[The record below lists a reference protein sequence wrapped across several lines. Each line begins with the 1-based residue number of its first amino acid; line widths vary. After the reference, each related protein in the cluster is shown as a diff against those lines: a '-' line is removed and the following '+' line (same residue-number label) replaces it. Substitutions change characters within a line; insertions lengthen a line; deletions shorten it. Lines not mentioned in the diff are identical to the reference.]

1 MGRQF
6 FSDSKKSSSMTG
18 PWRVFTAVSIALA
31 SLAACTARDSG
42 PVAVQGVI
50 DLRAVDWP
58 DERVELIGAWQFQP
72 GVLLEPQTPLP
83 PTAIF
88 TRVPEPWNA
97 VQYQGRPLGPF
108 GAGVYR
114 LQIKLDPEAARR
126 TGLCAIKV
134 RDLNTAFVL
143 HVNGVEAL
151 SAGRPGLTAQSAR
164 PAFVPGTAVFACEP
178 ELNLNLQVSNFSH
191 RKGGADAA
199 LIFGAR
205 RSIRA
210 LNETEFGRAMVLI
223 GALLA
228 AAVYQLATY
237 WLRREDK
244 AALFFALLC
253 IALAARTLTA
263 GEYLLGGWFEGPA
276 FHWLLR
282 IEYLALYLATAIS
295 ARLLHLLFPAEFSRR
310 LSTGF
315 LIVTAPFIIGTLA
328 TDLAFFSRLVLW
340 FYPVIGVLIAA
351 GTIAASLA
359 VRRRRDGAPL
369 LLAGGLAYGV
379 SAAVDILNHL
389 YVIRFADNAAPL
401 GVLIFVFSQLIL
413 LAGRSGRAHKMAEEL
428 SRTLERTVAERTA
441 EAEEAR
447 RKAENASQAKSEFLA
462 IMSHEIRTPLNAI
475 LGASELLGDS
485 QLDAAQR
492 GYVQLLARA
501 GQNLLNQLND
511 ILDFSRV
518 EAGRLELES
527 EPFAPADAA
536 ENALAIVR
544 LRAAEKGLELRARID
559 AAAWT
564 IFTGDR
570 GRFEQVIVNLLTN
583 AVKFTDRGYVQC
595 ELGVE
600 SAPDGAGLLRVRVTD
615 TGPGVPP
622 EQQDRIFEI
631 FTQADGSL
639 TRKHGGSGLGL
650 AICRRLARAMNGDVT
665 VQSEPGQGAQFT
677 FTARLPLAPEQQPA
691 LVERRRSP
699 GSLRGRRILLA
710 EDNPDN
716 RRLLAHFFQDSG
728 VTLVTAENGALATE
742 LFRNDHFDLGLIDLQ
757 MPVMDGYET
766 IRQIRSLEAES
777 GAARA
782 PMIALTAHAG
792 RDDVERCLAAGFSG
806 HLTKPITRTRLMNE
820 LARWLA
826 DADAAAGGR

>member
-1 MGRQF
+1 M
-6 FSDSKKSSSMTG
+6 
-18 PWRVFTAVSIALA
+18 
-31 SLAACTARDSG
+31 
-42 PVAVQGVI
+42 
-50 DLRAVDWP
+50 DLRGLDLAR
-58 DERVELIGAWQFQP
+58 ERVELSGAWQFQP
-72 GVLLEPQTPLP
+72 GVLLGPETALAT
-83 PTAIF
+83 TAIY
-88 TRVPEPWNA
+88 THAPAPWND

-114 LQIKLDPEAARR
+114 LRIKLDPEAARR

-151 SAGRPGLTAQSAR
+151 SAGRPGLTAETSR
-164 PAFVPGTAVFACEP
+164 PAFIPGTAVFACEP
-178 ELNLNLQVSNFSH
+178 ELNLNLQVSNFVH

-205 RSIRA
+205 SSIRS
-210 LNETEFGRAMVLI
+210 LNEIEFGRAMLLI

-228 AAVYQLATY
+228 AAIYQLATY
-237 WLRREDK
+237 WLRRDDK

-253 IALAARTLTA
+253 FALAARTLTA
-263 GEYLLGGWFEGPA
+263 GEYLLGAWFEGAA
-276 FHWLLR
+276 FPWLLR
-282 IEYLALYLATAIS
+282 IEYLGLYFATAIS
-295 ARLLHLLFPAEFSRR
+295 ARLLHLLFPGEFPGR

-315 LIVTAPFIIGTLA
+315 LFVTAPFVLATLA
-328 TDLAFFSRLVLW
+328 TELDFFSRLVVW
-340 FYPVIGVLIAA
+340 FYPVIGVLIAS
-351 GTIAASLA
+351 GTVAASLA
-359 VRRRRDGAPL
+359 VHRRRDGAPL
-369 LLAGGLAYGV
+369 LLAGGVAYGV
-379 SAAVDILNHL
+379 SAAIDILNHL

-413 LAGRSGRAHKMAEEL
+413 LAGRSGRAHKMAEDL
-428 SRTLERTVAERTA
+428 SRTLERTVSERTA
-441 EAEEAR
+441 EADEAR
-447 RKAENASQAKSEFLA
+447 RRAENASQAKSEFLA

-518 EAGRLELES
+518 EAGRLELEN

-544 LRAAEKGLELRARID
+544 LRAAEKGLELRAHID
-559 AAAWT
+559 AAARAA
-564 IFTGDR
+564 FMGDR

-600 SAPDGAGLLRVRVTD
+600 RAPDGANLRVRVTD
-615 TGPGVPP
+615 TGPGVPL

-665 VQSEPGQGAQFT
+665 VHSEPGQGAEFT
-677 FTARLPLAPEQQPA
+677 FTARLPLAPENQPPI
-691 LVERRRSP
+691 VERRRAP

-742 LFRNDHFDLGLIDLQ
+742 LFRNDRFDLGLIDLQ
-757 MPVMDGYET
+757 MPVMDGYEA
-766 IRQIRSLEAES
+766 IRRIRSVEAES
-777 GAARA
+777 GAAPA

-792 RDDVERCLAAGFSG
+792 REDVERCMAAGFSG

-826 DADAAAGGR
+826 TDSNSTGGEP

>member
-1 MGRQF
+1 
-6 FSDSKKSSSMTG
+6 
-18 PWRVFTAVSIALA
+18 
-31 SLAACTARDSG
+31 
-42 PVAVQGVI
+42 
-50 DLRAVDWP
+50 
-58 DERVELIGAWQFQP
+58 
-72 GVLLEPQTPLP
+72 
-83 PTAIF
+83 
-88 TRVPEPWNA
+88 
-97 VQYQGRPLGPF
+97 
-108 GAGVYR
+108 
-114 LQIKLDPEAARR
+114 
-126 TGLCAIKV
+126 
-134 RDLNTAFVL
+134 
-143 HVNGVEAL
+143 
-151 SAGRPGLTAQSAR
+151 
-164 PAFVPGTAVFACEP
+164 
-178 ELNLNLQVSNFSH
+178 
-191 RKGGADAA
+191 
-199 LIFGAR
+199 
-205 RSIRA
+205 
-210 LNETEFGRAMVLI
+210 
-223 GALLA
+223 
-228 AAVYQLATY
+228 
-237 WLRREDK
+237 
-244 AALFFALLC
+244 
-253 IALAARTLTA
+253 
-263 GEYLLGGWFEGPA
+263 
-276 FHWLLR
+276 LR
-282 IEYLALYLATAIS
+282 IEYLGLYFATAIS
-295 ARLLHLLFPAEFSRR
+295 ARLLHLLFPGEFSGR
-310 LSTGF
+310 LSYGF
-315 LIVTAPFIIGTLA
+315 LIVTLPFVVCTLA
-328 TDLAFFSRLVLW
+328 TQLAFFSRLIIW
-340 FYPVIGVLIAA
+340 FYPVIGVLIASGA
-351 GTIAASLA
+351 VAASLA
-359 VRRRRDGAPL
+359 VHRRRDGAPL

-379 SAAVDILNHL
+379 SAAIDILNHL

-401 GVLIFVFSQLIL
+401 GVLIFIFTQLIL
-413 LAGRSGRAHKMAEEL
+413 LAGRSGRAHKMAEDL
-428 SRTLERTVAERTA
+428 SRTLEAAVTERTA

-447 RKAENASQAKSEFLA
+447 RKAENASKAKSEFLA

-527 EPFAPADAA
+527 EPFTPADAA

-544 LRAAEKGLELRARID
+544 LRAAEKGLELRASID
-559 AAAWT
+559 AAARAA
-564 IFTGDR
+564 FVGDR

-595 ELGVE
+595 ELGLE
-600 SAPDGAGLLRVRVTD
+600 RAPDGANLRVRVTD
-615 TGPGVPP
+615 TGPGVPL

-665 VQSEPGQGAQFT
+665 VHSAPGEGAEFT
-677 FTARLPLAPEQQPA
+677 FTARLPPAPDNQPV
-691 LVERRRSP
+691 LVERRRTP

-757 MPVMDGYET
+757 MPVMDGYEA
-766 IRQIRSLEAES
+766 IRIIRNLEAES

-792 RDDVERCLAAGFSG
+792 REDVERCLASGFSG

-826 DADAAAGGR
+826 TEANPDGDPA